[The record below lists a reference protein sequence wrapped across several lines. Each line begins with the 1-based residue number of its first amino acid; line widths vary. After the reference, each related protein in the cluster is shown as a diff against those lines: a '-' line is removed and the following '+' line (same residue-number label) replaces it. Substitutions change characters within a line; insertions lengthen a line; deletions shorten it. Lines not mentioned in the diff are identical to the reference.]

1 MGLTPAFFS
10 IYKREEQMGS
20 PRERAERAAS
30 EAHGD
35 PIQKLDPRKHGGLT
49 GRVEYVGSVRERLE
63 QDAYKQEPKSPRD
76 ARSAA
81 VDYYYELYLAEQ
93 KKKTD
98 EEAAERR
105 KEQEQIAQRKRDEQ
119 QREGERVEKGKM
131 FLVDLMFTSA
141 A

>member
-1 MGLTPAFFS
+1 
-10 IYKREEQMGS
+10 MGS

-81 VDYYYELYLAEQ
+81 VDYYYELYLAGQ
-93 KKKTD
+93 KKKAD
-98 EEAAERR
+98 EEAVERR

-119 QREGERVEKGKM
+119 QGKCDQIHDDRLSSRECFERKV
-131 FLVDLMFTSA
+131 
-141 A
+141 